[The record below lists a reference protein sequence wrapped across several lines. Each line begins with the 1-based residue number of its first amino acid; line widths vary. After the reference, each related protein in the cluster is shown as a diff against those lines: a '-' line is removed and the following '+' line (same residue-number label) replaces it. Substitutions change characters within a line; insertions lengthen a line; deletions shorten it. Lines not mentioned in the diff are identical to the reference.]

1 MIQSNNLPLLFLAL
15 LSGCNFTSDQIASKV
30 EGKHDVGMS
39 EKWMLITQTGRFVPA
54 SDDIAGKL
62 NLDRPDSTSE
72 APVGTITPSV
82 QPVVEEQV
90 ESAES
95 EVKDALQEG
104 KEGEQ
109 PR

>member
-1 MIQSNNLPLLFLAL
+1 MIQSNHLPLLCFAL
-15 LSGCNFTSDQIASKV
+15 LAGCNFTSDQISSKV
-30 EGKHDVGMS
+30 ERKQDEGMS

-62 NLDRPDSTSE
+62 NLDRPDATS
-72 APVGTITPSV
+72 AVPVGANTPSV
-82 QPVVEEQV
+82 QPEVEEQV

-95 EVKDALQEG
+95 GVNGALQEE
-104 KEGEQ
+104 KVGEQ